1 MIELAIDGKTIEVED
16 GKTVLEAAQQGNI
29 YIPTLCS
36 HPDLPPY
43 GACRMCIVEIDGV
56 RGYPPSCTTPASN
69 GMVVKTDTPVIK
81 QLRLDVLELILSQ
94 HPHSCLICEKRVE
107 CDENKES
114 KERIRKVGITT
125 GCKFCPKDRQCELQ
139 EVVDTLGLKEISLPI
154 HYKGFLVEKGDPF
167 YDRDYNLCI
176 LCGRCVRV
184 CQEIRGAGTLSLT
197 YRGPQ
202 SIVGTA
208 YNRNHIQAGCHF
220 CGSCVTVCPT
230 GALSERISKW
240 DGPPDHA
247 LVTTCS
253 YCGVG
258 CQLQYLIKDGRIIK
272 SLPEADPLVN
282 KGQACAKG
290 RFSVVEFVYHRGR
303 LTSPMIK
310 KDGEL
315 IKAGWDDA
323 LDFAADNLAKYRGD
337 QFALL
342 SSSHCTNE
350 DNYIA
355 QKFTR
360 LVMRTNNIDT
370 SGRFLYGNSLLGITP
385 LLLEARPISDI
396 RNASGILSLGMA
408 TVLIYS
414 IIVPEVK
421 KAVDQGATLIT
432 AETQENN
439 LDCFSSSNL
448 QPRPGSELE
457 LLMGMARVIIDKGW
471 FIESNWKD
479 LMPLKESLED
489 FDLDSCEKIT
499 GISRDKLTN
508 AARVVATQKPFI
520 IILGPSIGQYTNG
533 IKIMQA
539 IANLIGLTGAGIIPF
554 LAQNNAWGAWYMGS
568 LPNIYPGFLSAT
580 DPDARKKIETLW
592 GQSMPTKPGLEVAE
606 ILQGSR
612 ANNKLKCL
620 YLIGRDPFL
629 KGSEPG
635 FFIAH
640 DIFLSNY
647 NKDADVIFPSVNLAE
662 AEGTYINMEGRIQ
675 QVRKAIEPFG
685 QSKPDWWI
693 ICELAK
699 RLQGKGFDYKDS
711 SAIAEEISHLIPNF
725 PSYDRFERKRLILPD
740 MEKRFVPIE
749 YKAPEMPDED
759 YPFTLI
765 IEYGLHSFRN
775 TALRSKVGG
784 MNALSDE
791 GEVKINIDDAVNLAI
806 SEGEKIR
813 INSRH
818 SEITACVKL
827 TRVVPQGIALY
838 TQDSQT
844 GLDRFDTN
852 PCMVKIEK
860 L

>member
-1 MIELAIDGKTIEVED
+1 MIQLTIDGKTVEAEE

-114 KERIRKVGITT
+114 RERIRKVGITT

-139 EVVDTLGLKEISLPI
+139 EVVDRLGLKEINLPI
-154 HYKGFLVEKGDPF
+154 HYKGFLVEKSDPF

-202 SIVGTA
+202 AIVGTA
-208 YNRNHIQAGCHF
+208 YNRNLIEAGCHF

-230 GALSERISKW
+230 GALAERISKW
-240 DGPPDHA
+240 DGPPDHS

-253 YCGVG
+253 YCGIG

-342 SSSHCTNE
+342 SSPHCTNE

-360 LVMRTNNIDT
+360 LFMRTNNIDT
-370 SGRFLYGNSLLGITP
+370 SGRYLYGNSLLGITP

-396 RNASGILSLGMA
+396 RNAAGILSLGMA

-448 QPRPGSELE
+448 LPRTGSELE
-457 LLMGMARVIIDKGW
+457 LITGMARIIIDMGW

-479 LMPLKESLED
+479 FVPFTESLKD
-489 FDLDSCEKIT
+489 FDLDYCEKIT
-499 GISRDKLTN
+499 GIPRNKLTD
-508 AARVVATQKPFI
+508 AARVIATQKPSV

-568 LPNIYPGFLSAT
+568 LPDMYPGFLSAT
-580 DPDARKKIETLW
+580 DPDARKKIENLW
-592 GQSMPTKPGLEVAE
+592 GQSMPAHLGLEVAE

-612 ANNKLKCL
+612 TNNKLKCL
-620 YLIGRDPFL
+620 YLIDRDPFL
-629 KGSEPG
+629 NISKPE
-635 FFIAH
+635 FLIAH
-640 DIFLSNY
+640 DIFLSSN

-675 QVRKAIEPFG
+675 RARKAIEPPG

-711 SAIAEEISHLIPNF
+711 SAITEEISHLIPDF
-725 PSYDRFERKRLILPD
+725 SSHDRFERKRLVLPD

-749 YKAPEMPDED
+749 YKAPEMPDKE
-759 YPFTLI
+759 YPFTLT

-775 TALRSKVGG
+775 TALSSKVGG
-784 MNALSDE
+784 MKALSDE
-791 GEVKINIDDAVNLAI
+791 GEVRMNIDDAVNLGI
-806 SEGEKIR
+806 SGGEKIR
-813 INSRH
+813 ITGRH
-818 SEITACVKL
+818 GEITACAKL
-827 TRVVPQGIALY
+827 TRGVPRGMALY
-838 TQDSQT
+838 TRRYQN
-844 GLDRFDTN
+844 GLVRFDTN
-852 PCMVKIEK
+852 PCTVKIGK

>member
-1 MIELAIDGKTIEVED
+1 MIKLTIDGKTIEVEE
-16 GKTVLEAAQQGNI
+16 GKTVLEAAQQGDI
-29 YIPTLCS
+29 YIPTLCA

-43 GACRMCIVEIDGV
+43 GACRMCIVEIEGV
-56 RGYPPSCTTPASN
+56 RGYPPSCTTPVSN

-81 QLRLDVLELILSQ
+81 QFRLDVLELILSQ

-107 CDENKES
+107 CDEHKEYR
-114 KERIRKVGITT
+114 ECIRKVGITT

-139 EVVDTLGLKEISLPI
+139 EVVDKSGLKELSLPL

-184 CQEIRGAGTLSLT
+184 CQEIRGAGTLSFT
-197 YRGPQ
+197 YRGPR

-208 YNRNHIQAGCHF
+208 YNRTHMEAGCHF

-230 GALSERISKW
+230 GALSERVSKW
-240 DGPPDHA
+240 DGPPDHSV
-247 LVTTCS
+247 VTTCS
-253 YCGVG
+253 YCGIG
-258 CQLQYLIKDGRIIK
+258 CQLQFQVKNGRMIKA
-272 SLPEADPLVN
+272 LPEADPLIN

-290 RFSVVEFVYHRGR
+290 RFSVVEFVHHRER

-310 KDGEL
+310 KDGRL
-315 IKAGWDDA
+315 IKAGWEEA
-323 LDFAADNLAKYRGD
+323 LDFAAENLAKYRGE

-360 LVMRTNNIDT
+360 LVMGTNNIDS

-385 LLLEARPISDI
+385 LLSEARSISDI
-396 RNASGILSLGMA
+396 RNAHSILSLGMA

-432 AETQENN
+432 AEPLDNN
-439 LDCFSSSNL
+439 LDCFSSLNL
-448 QPRPGSELE
+448 QPRPGTELE
-457 LLMGMARVIIDKGW
+457 LLLGMARVIVDKGW

-479 LMPLKESLED
+479 FASLKESLKD
-489 FDLDSCEKIT
+489 FDLDTCEKVT
-499 GISRDKLTN
+499 GITRDKLTR
-508 AARVVATQKPFI
+508 AAQVIATQKPSI
-520 IILGPSIGQYTNG
+520 IILGPSIGQYANG

-554 LAQNNAWGAWYMGS
+554 IAQNNAWGAWYMGS
-568 LPNIYPGFLSAT
+568 LPNMYPGFLSAA
-580 DPDARKKIETLW
+580 DPDARKKIETFW
-592 GQSMPTKPGLEVAE
+592 EQSLPTKPGIEVAE
-606 ILQGSR
+606 ILQGSKG
-612 ANNKLKCL
+612 NNKFKGL
-620 YLIGRDPFL
+620 YLMSTEPFL
-629 KGSEPG
+629 KGPDSE
-635 FFIAH
+635 FLIVH

-647 NKDADVIFPSVNLAE
+647 NKDADVIFPSVSLAE
-662 AEGTYINMEGRIQ
+662 TEGTYINMEGRIQ
-675 QVRKAIEPFG
+675 QVRKAIEPIG

-699 RLQGKGFDYKDS
+699 RLHGKGFDYKDS
-711 SAIAEEISHLIPNF
+711 SAIAEEISRLMPDF
-725 PSYDRFERKRLILPD
+725 PSYDRFERKRLILPG
-740 MEKRFVPIE
+740 MEKKFIPIE
-749 YKAPEMPDED
+749 YKGTDMPNED
-759 YPFTLI
+759 YPLTLI
-765 IEYGLHSFRN
+765 IEYDLHSYRN
-775 TALRSKVGG
+775 TSLRTKVGG
-784 MNALSDE
+784 MRALSDE
-791 GEVKINIDDAVNLAI
+791 GKVKINIDDAVKLGI
-806 SEGEKIR
+806 SEGEEIR
-813 INSRH
+813 MNSSH
-818 SEITACVKL
+818 GEITAYAKL

-844 GLDRFDTN
+844 GLNRFDVN
-852 PCMVKIEK
+852 PCMVKIKK

>member
-1 MIELAIDGKTIEVED
+1 MIKLTIDGKTIEIEE
-16 GKTVLEAAQQGNI
+16 GKTVLEAAQKSDI

-43 GACRMCIVEIDGV
+43 GACRMCIVEIEGV

-94 HPHSCLICEKRVE
+94 HPHSCLICENRQE
-107 CDENKES
+107 CNDNKEYR
-114 KERIRKVGITT
+114 ECIRKVGITT

-139 EVVDTLGLKEISLPI
+139 EVVDKSGLKELSFPI

-184 CQEIRGAGTLSLT
+184 CQEIRGAGTLSFI
-197 YRGPQ
+197 YRGPR

-208 YNRNHIQAGCHF
+208 FNRNHIQAGCHF
-220 CGSCVTVCPT
+220 CGACVTVCPT
-230 GALSERISKW
+230 GALSEKVSKW

-247 LVTTCS
+247 VVTTCS
-253 YCGVG
+253 YCGIG
-258 CQLQYLIKDGRIIK
+258 CQLQFQVKNGRIIK
-272 SLPEADPLVN
+272 TLPDADPLIN

-290 RFSVVEFVYHRGR
+290 RFSVVEFVHNRER

-310 KDGEL
+310 KDGKL

-323 LDFAADNLAKYRGD
+323 LAFAAENLAKYRGE

-360 LVMRTNNIDT
+360 LVMGTNNIDT

-385 LLLEARPISDI
+385 LLQETRSISDI
-396 RNASGILSLGMA
+396 LNAHSILSLGMA

-414 IIVPEVK
+414 IMVPEVK

-432 AETQENN
+432 AEPLENN

-448 QPRPGSELE
+448 QPRPGTELE
-457 LLMGMARVIIDKGW
+457 LLLGMARVIVDKGW
-471 FIESNWKD
+471 FIESNWNG
-479 LMPLKESLED
+479 LASLKESLKD
-489 FDLDSCEKIT
+489 FDLDTCEKVT
-499 GISRDKLTN
+499 GIPMDKLTK
-508 AARVVATQKPFI
+508 AAQIIATQKPSV

-533 IKIMQA
+533 VKIMQA

-568 LPNIYPGFLSAT
+568 LPNMYPGFLLAT
-580 DPDARKKIETLW
+580 DPDVRKKIETFWEQNL
-592 GQSMPTKPGLEVAE
+592 PTKPGIEVAE

-612 ANNKLKCL
+612 VNNKFKCL

-629 KGSEPG
+629 KGTDSE
-635 FFIAH
+635 FLIIH

-647 NKDADVIFPSVNLAE
+647 NKDADVIFPCVNLAE
-662 AEGTYINMEGRIQ
+662 TEGTYINMEGRIQ
-675 QVRKAIEPFG
+675 QVRKAIEPVG

-711 SAIAEEISHLIPNF
+711 STIAEEISRLIPDF
-725 PSYDRFERKRLILPD
+725 PSYDRFERKKLILPD
-740 MEKRFVPIE
+740 MGKKFVPIK
-749 YKAPEMPDED
+749 YKAPEMPNED
-759 YPFTLI
+759 YPLTLI
-765 IEYGLHSFRN
+765 IEYGLHSYRN
-775 TALRSKVGG
+775 TPLRTKVGG
-784 MNALSDE
+784 MWALSDE
-791 GEVKINIDDAVNLAI
+791 GKIKINIDDAVNLGI
-806 SEGEKIR
+806 SEGEEIR
-813 INSRH
+813 IKSIH
-818 SEITACVKL
+818 GEITAHAKL

-844 GLDRFDTN
+844 GLNRFDIN
-852 PCMVKIEK
+852 PCMVTIKK